1 VSTSTTYTPWS
12 QVEAAAM
19 AYAARLDVL
28 LAETRDEALENALL
42 AVGDLL
48 GGLSIH
54 GFAGDLRMHL
64 ERVEAD
70 LLEDAPRHEYNPGM
84 GGNDPSQCL
93 SSRLE
98 DMIHQARADDCADWL
113 DSAQAAL
120 AQRQPLA
127 EAA

>member
-12 QVEAAAM
+12 QVAAAAM

-70 LLEDAPRHEYNPGM
+70 LLEDAPRHECRG
-84 GGNDPSQCL
+84 
-93 SSRLE
+93 
-98 DMIHQARADDCADWL
+98 ARPD
-113 DSAQAAL
+113 
-120 AQRQPLA
+120 RGQPPPRA
-127 EAA
+127 HRRRHPPD

>member
-98 DMIHQARADDCADWL
+98 DMIHQARADE
-113 DSAQAAL
+113 
-120 AQRQPLA
+120 A